1 MRAHS
6 REHLISISTMSKGNM
21 LLGQARGK
29 VGSLVFSR
37 QNGKQVTRAKAETVR
52 NPQTEKQIVQRIIL
66 NTISQAYSRMSAI
79 TDHSF
84 EGKTNPAENMAA
96 FMKRNMNEL
105 RSKIAAAVANGDSFS
120 DIFNFAPIGS
130 ANFVYNPLVISQGA
144 LPKVPVISVTSGTGA
159 KTGAVAINTYQGV
172 IDAFNLQ
179 RGDQLTFINICE
191 DELGNKYF
199 YYNRVILNP
208 VNENGVNLPLSTAFI
223 ADGEIVS
230 PSPKNEGSFAALQYA
245 ANGITFAIGN
255 TDVKAAAVIVSRE
268 KGDGSWARS
277 EASLILDP
285 QAIEESIDAMTLQDA
300 IDDFT
305 ENSVG
310 LDNSKYLNNASF
322 KGGSSAQEPAGEKVN
337 ISVSCDP
344 TQGTV
349 SGGGRKA
356 VGSSVTIVAT
366 PKAGYLFDGWF
377 ENDQLVS
384 NYASYTFPASVNR
397 NLVAQFHEFQG
408 VTIQASVNVDPS
420 LATVTGGGDYEVG
433 DTVTL
438 QSQKVGSAQLI
449 FAGWWEGTSLVSN
462 NNPYTFT
469 AESNRTLVAHWDTG
483 E

>member
-1 MRAHS
+1 
-6 REHLISISTMSKGNM
+6 M

-37 QNGKQVTRAKAETVR
+37 NNGKQVTRAKAETVR
-52 NPQTEKQIVQRIIL
+52 NPQTEKQVLQRIIL

-84 EGKTNPAENMAA
+84 EGKITPAENMAA
-96 FMKRNMNEL
+96 FMKRNMNDL
-105 RSKIAAAVANGDSFS
+105 RSKISAAVAAGQSFS

-130 ANFVYNPLVISQGA
+130 ANFVYNPLVISMGA

-191 DELGNKYF
+191 DNLGNKYF

-208 VNENGVNLPLSTAFI
+208 VDDNGVNLPLTTAFI

-245 ANGITFAIGN
+245 ADGITFAIGN
-255 TDVKAAAVIVSRE
+255 TAVKAAAVIVSRE
-268 KGDGSWARS
+268 KGDGSWSRS
-277 EASLILDP
+277 EASLILDTT
-285 QAIEESIDAMTLQDA
+285 AIEESIDAMTLQDA
-300 IDDFT
+300 IDDFS

-310 LDNSKYLNNASF
+310 LDNAKYLNNASF
-322 KGGSSAQEPAGEKVN
+322 KGGSSAQEPVGEKVT
-337 ISVSCDP
+337 ILVSCNP
-344 TQGTV
+344 SQGSV
-349 SGGGRKA
+349 SGGGRKV
-356 VGSSVTIVAT
+356 VGTSVTVVAT
-366 PKAGYLFDGWF
+366 PKEGYRFAGWY
-377 ENDQLVS
+377 ENNALVS
-384 NYASYTFPASVNR
+384 NNASYNFTASVAR
-397 NLVAQFHEFQG
+397 NLVAQFREFQG

-420 LATVTGGGDYEVG
+420 LASVTGAGDYEVG

-438 QSQKVGSAQLI
+438 QSTKATGAQLV
-449 FAGWWEGTSLVSN
+449 FAGWFEGSQLVSN
-462 NNPYTFT
+462 NTPYTFT
-469 AESNRTLVAHWDTG
+469 AETSRTLVAHWNTA

>member
-130 ANFVYNPLVISQGA
+130 ANFVYNSLVISQGA

-159 KTGAVAINTYQGV
+159 KTGAVAVNTYQGV

-223 ADGEIVS
+223 ADGDIVS
-230 PSPKNEGSFAALQYA
+230 PSPKNEGTFAALQYA

-322 KGGSSAQEPAGEKVN
+322 KGGSSAQEPAGEKVT
-337 ISVSCDP
+337 ISVSCNQA
-344 TQGTV
+344 QGSV
-349 SGGGRKA
+349 SGGGRKV
-356 VGSSVTIVAT
+356 VGTSVTVVAT
-366 PKAGYLFDGWF
+366 PAEGYRFTGWY
-377 ENDQLVS
+377 EGANNVS
-384 NYASYTFPASVNR
+384 SSGSYTFTATVNR
-397 NLVAQFHEFQG
+397 NLEARFAESHDV
-408 VTIQASVNVDPS
+408 VIQASVNVDPS
-420 LATVTGGGDYEVG
+420 LASVTGAGTYQAG

-438 QSQKVGSAQLI
+438 QSSKAQGAQLV
-449 FAGWWEGTSLVSN
+449 FNGWWEGSSLVSN
-462 NNPYTFT
+462 NNPFTFA
-469 AESNRTLVAHWDTG
+469 AESNRTLVAHWNTA

>member
-1 MRAHS
+1 
-6 REHLISISTMSKGNM
+6 M

-37 QNGKQVTRAKAETVR
+37 QNGKQVTRAKAESVR

-96 FMKRNMNEL
+96 FMKRNMNDL
-105 RSKIAAAVANGDSFS
+105 RSKISAAVAAGQSFD

-208 VNENGVNLPLSTAFI
+208 VDENGVNLPLSTAFI

-255 TDVKAAAVIVSRE
+255 TAVKAAAVIVSRE

-285 QAIEESIDAMTLQDA
+285 QAIEESVDAMTLQSA

-322 KGGSSAQEPAGEKVN
+322 KGGSSVQEPVGEKVL
-337 ISVSCDP
+337 IAVSCNP

-349 SGGGRKA
+349 SGGGRK
-356 VGSSVTIVAT
+356 VIGTSVTVVAA
-366 PKAGYLFDGWF
+366 PLEGFDFDGWY
-377 ENDQLVS
+377 ENDQKVS
-384 NYASYTFPASVNR
+384 SNRNYTFTASVAR
-397 NLVAQFHEFQG
+397 NLVARFTVDES
-408 VTIQASVNVDPS
+408 VTIQASTNVDPS
-420 LATVTGGGDYEVG
+420 LATVSGAGKYKVG

-438 QSQKVGSAQLI
+438 QSSRIGSVALSFQ
-449 FAGWWEGTSLVSN
+449 GWYEGNQLVSN
-462 NNPYTFT
+462 NNPYSFT
-469 AESNRTLVAHWDTG
+469 AEANRTLVAHWMNQD
-483 E
+483 

>member
-1 MRAHS
+1 
-6 REHLISISTMSKGNM
+6 MSKGNM

-37 QNGKQVTRAKAETVR
+37 QNGKQVTRAKAESVR
-52 NPQTEKQIVQRIIL
+52 NPQTEKQVVQRIIL

-96 FMKRNMNEL
+96 FMKRNMNDL
-105 RSKIAAAVANGDSFS
+105 RSKISAAVAAGQSFS

-191 DELGNKYF
+191 DNLGNKYF

-208 VNENGVNLPLSTAFI
+208 VDENGVNLPLSTAFI

-245 ANGITFAIGN
+245 ADGITFAIGN
-255 TDVKAAAVIVSRE
+255 TAVKAAAVIVSRE

-285 QAIEESIDAMTLQDA
+285 TAVEESIDAMTLQDA
-300 IDDFT
+300 IDAFS

-322 KGGSSAQEPAGEKVN
+322 KGGSSAQEPVGEKVT
-337 ISVSCDP
+337 ISVSCNP
-344 TQGTV
+344 SQGSV
-349 SGGGRKA
+349 SGGGRKV
-356 VGSSVTIVAT
+356 VGTSVTVVAT
-366 PKAGYLFDGWF
+366 PAEGYNFDGWYENDTLVSNNASYTFTASVARNLVAVFAESHDVVITVSTNVPDQTSVTGGGTYQAGDEVTLVATREPSAQLQFQGWF
-377 ENDQLVS
+377 ENGTNVS
-384 NYASYTFPASVNR
+384 NLT
-397 NLVAQFHEFQG
+397 
-408 VTIQASVNVDPS
+408 T
-420 LATVTGGGDYEVG
+420 
-433 DTVTL
+433 
-438 QSQKVGSAQLI
+438 
-449 FAGWWEGTSLVSN
+449 
-462 NNPYTFT
+462 YTFT
-469 AESNRTLVAHWDTG
+469 AETSRTLQARWQDAG
-483 E
+483 

>member
-1 MRAHS
+1 
-6 REHLISISTMSKGNM
+6 M

-37 QNGKQVTRAKAETVR
+37 NNGKQVTRAKAETVR
-52 NPQTEKQIVQRIIL
+52 NPQTEKQVLQRIIL

-84 EGKTNPAENMAA
+84 EGKITPAENMAA
-96 FMKRNMNEL
+96 FMKRNMNDL
-105 RSKIAAAVANGDSFS
+105 RSKISAAVAAGQTFS

-130 ANFVYNPLVISQGA
+130 ANFVYNSLVISQGA

-159 KTGAVAINTYQGV
+159 KTGAVAANTYQGV
-172 IDAFNLQ
+172 LDAFNLQ

-191 DELGNKYF
+191 DNLGNKYF

-208 VNENGVNLPLSTAFI
+208 VDDNGVNLPLSTAFI

-245 ANGITFAIGN
+245 ADGITFAIGN
-255 TDVKAAAVIVSRE
+255 TAVKAAAVIVSRE
-268 KGDGSWARS
+268 KGDGSWSRS

-285 QAIEESIDAMTLQDA
+285 TAIEESIDAMTLQDA
-300 IDDFT
+300 IDDFS

-310 LDNSKYLNNASF
+310 LDNAKYLNNASF
-322 KGGSSAQEPAGEKVN
+322 KGGASAQAPVGEKVT
-337 ISVSCDP
+337 ISVSCNQA
-344 TQGTV
+344 QGSV
-349 SGGGRKA
+349 SGGGRKV
-356 VGSSVTIVAT
+356 VGTSVTVVAT
-366 PKAGYLFDGWF
+366 PKEGYRFAGWY
-377 ENDQLVS
+377 ENNALVS
-384 NYASYTFPASVNR
+384 NNASYNFTASVAR
-397 NLVAQFHEFQG
+397 NLVARFTEFQG

-420 LATVTGGGDYEVG
+420 LASVTGAGDYEVG

-438 QSQKVGSAQLI
+438 TTEKIGSAQI
-449 FAGWWEGTSLVSN
+449 QFSGWFEGNTKVSSN
-462 NNPYTFT
+462 TTYTFT
-469 AESNRTLVAHWDTG
+469 AETSRTLVAHWMDA

>member
-1 MRAHS
+1 
-6 REHLISISTMSKGNM
+6 M

-37 QNGKQVTRAKAETVR
+37 QNGKQVTRAKAESVR
-52 NPQTEKQIVQRIIL
+52 NPQTEKQVVQRIIL

-96 FMKRNMNEL
+96 FMKRNMNDL
-105 RSKIAAAVANGDSFS
+105 RSKISAAVAAGQSFD

-172 IDAFNLQ
+172 LDAFNLQ

-191 DELGNKYF
+191 DSLGNKYF

-208 VNENGVNLPLSTAFI
+208 VDENGVNLPLSTAFI

-245 ANGITFAIGN
+245 ADGITFAIGN
-255 TDVKAAAVIVSRE
+255 TAVKAAAVIVSRE

-285 QAIEESIDAMTLQDA
+285 QAIEESVDAMTLQSA

-322 KGGSSAQEPAGEKVN
+322 KGGSSAQEPVGEKVT
-337 ISVSCDP
+337 IAVSCNP
-344 TQGTV
+344 SQGSV
-349 SGGGRKA
+349 SGGGRK
-356 VGSSVTIVAT
+356 VIGTSVTVVAT
-366 PKAGYLFDGWF
+366 PAEGYNFDGWY
-377 ENDQLVS
+377 ENDTLVS
-384 NYASYTFPASVNR
+384 NNANYTFTASVAR
-397 NLVAQFHEFQG
+397 NLVAVFAESHD
-408 VTIQASVNVDPS
+408 VVIQATCNVDSS
-420 LATVTGGGDYEVG
+420 LATVTGGGTYQVG
-433 DTVTL
+433 DEVTL
-438 QSQKVGSAQLI
+438 QSHRVGSAQI
-449 FAGWWEGTSLVSN
+449 SFQGWFEGNTKVSDLN
-462 NNPYTFT
+462 DYTFT
-469 AESNRTLVAHWDTG
+469 AEANRTLVARWMDAG
-483 E
+483 

>member
-1 MRAHS
+1 
-6 REHLISISTMSKGNM
+6 M

-37 QNGKQVTRAKAETVR
+37 NNGKQVTRAKAEKVR
-52 NPQTEKQIVQRIIL
+52 NPQTEKQVVQRIIL

-84 EGKTNPAENMAA
+84 EGKITPAENMAA
-96 FMKRNMNEL
+96 FMKRNMNDL
-105 RSKIAAAVANGDSFS
+105 RAKISAAVADGQSFS

-130 ANFVYNPLVISQGA
+130 ANFVYNPLVISMGA

-172 IDAFNLQ
+172 LDAFNLQ

-191 DELGNKYF
+191 DDLGNKYF

-208 VNENGVNLPLSTAFI
+208 VDDNGVNLPLSTAFI

-245 ANGITFAIGN
+245 ADGITFAIGN
-255 TDVKAAAVIVSRE
+255 TAVKAAAVIVSRE

-285 QAIEESIDAMTLQDA
+285 TAIEESIDAMTLQDA
-300 IDDFT
+300 IDAFS
-305 ENSVG
+305 ENGIG

-322 KGGSSAQEPAGEKVN
+322 KGGASAQAPVGEKVT
-337 ISVSCDP
+337 ISVGCNQA
-344 TQGTV
+344 QGSV
-349 SGGGRKA
+349 SGGGRKV
-356 VGSSVTIVAT
+356 VGTSVTVVAT
-366 PKAGYLFDGWF
+366 PKEGFRFAGWY
-377 ENDQLVS
+377 ENNQLVS
-384 NYASYTFPASVNR
+384 NHASYTFPASVNR
-397 NLVAQFHEFQG
+397 NLVARFTEFQG

-420 LATVTGGGDYEVG
+420 LASVTGAGDYEVG

-438 QSQKVGSAQLI
+438 QSTKATGAQLV
-449 FAGWWEGTSLVSN
+449 FNGWWEGNSLVSN

-469 AESNRTLVAHWDTG
+469 AEASRTLVAHWNTA

>member
-1 MRAHS
+1 
-6 REHLISISTMSKGNM
+6 M

-37 QNGKQVTRAKAETVR
+37 QNGKQVTRAKAENVR

-96 FMKRNMNEL
+96 FMKRNMNDL
-105 RSKIAAAVANGDSFS
+105 RSKISAAVAAGQSFD

-144 LPKVPVISVTSGTGA
+144 LPKVPVISVTSGSGA

-208 VNENGVNLPLSTAFI
+208 VDDNGVNLPLSTAFI
-223 ADGEIVS
+223 ADGKIVS

-245 ANGITFAIGN
+245 ANGITFAVGN
-255 TDVKAAAVIVSRE
+255 TNVKAAAVIASRE
-268 KGDGSWARS
+268 KADGTWARS

-285 QAIEESIDAMTLQDA
+285 QAIEESIDAMTLQSA

-305 ENSVG
+305 EKGIG
-310 LDNSKYLNNASF
+310 LDNAKFLNNASSESSATTSG
-322 KGGSSAQEPAGEKVN
+322 GGSSSTTVAAPT
-337 ISVSCDP
+337 ISGSTPFTESTQVTIKAATGATIHYTTDGNTP
-344 TQGTV
+344 TSSSPVYSAAITLTDTTTV
-349 SGGGRKA
+349 KAIAIKNGVTSTAASKTFTKTSGGG
-356 VGSSVTIVAT
+356 
-366 PKAGYLFDGWF
+366 
-377 ENDQLVS
+377 
-384 NYASYTFPASVNR
+384 
-397 NLVAQFHEFQG
+397 
-408 VTIQASVNVDPS
+408 
-420 LATVTGGGDYEVG
+420 TGGGGMD
-433 DTVTL
+433 
-438 QSQKVGSAQLI
+438 Q
-449 FAGWWEGTSLVSN
+449 N
-462 NNPYTFT
+462 
-469 AESNRTLVAHWDTG
+469 
-483 E
+483 

>member
-1 MRAHS
+1 
-6 REHLISISTMSKGNM
+6 M

-37 QNGKQVTRAKAETVR
+37 NNGKQVTRAKAETVR
-52 NPQTEKQIVQRIIL
+52 NPQTEKQVLQRIIL

-84 EGKTNPAENMAA
+84 EGKITPAENMAA
-96 FMKRNMNEL
+96 FMKRNMNDL
-105 RSKIAAAVANGDSFS
+105 RAKISAAVAAGQSFS

-130 ANFVYNPLVISQGA
+130 ANFVYNPLVISMGA

-172 IDAFNLQ
+172 LDAFNLQ

-191 DELGNKYF
+191 DNLGNKYF

-208 VNENGVNLPLSTAFI
+208 VDDNGENLPLTTAFI

-245 ANGITFAIGN
+245 ADGITFAIGN
-255 TDVKAAAVIVSRE
+255 TAVKAAAVIVSRE
-268 KGDGSWARS
+268 KGDGSWSRS

-285 QAIEESIDAMTLQDA
+285 TAIEESIDAMTLQDA
-300 IDDFT
+300 IDAFS

-310 LDNSKYLNNASF
+310 LDNAKYLNNASF
-322 KGGSSAQEPAGEKVN
+322 KGGASAQAPVGDKVT

-344 TQGTV
+344 SQGLV
-349 SGGGRKA
+349 SGGGRKV
-356 VGSSVTIVAT
+356 VGTSVTIVAT
-366 PKAGYLFDGWF
+366 PKAGYLFNGWY
-377 ENDQLVS
+377 ENGQLVS
-384 NYASYTFPASVNR
+384 NNANFTFPATVNR
-397 NLVAQFHEFQG
+397 NLVAQFREFQG
-408 VTIQASVNVDPS
+408 VTIQASTNVDPS
-420 LATVTGGGDYEVG
+420 LASVTGAGDYEVG

-438 QSQKVGSAQLI
+438 TTEKIGSAALS
-449 FAGWWEGTSLVSN
+449 FSGWFENNQLVSN
-462 NNPYTFT
+462 DKTYTFT
-469 AESNRTLVAHWDTG
+469 AETSRTLVARWMSQD
-483 E
+483 

>member
-1 MRAHS
+1 
-6 REHLISISTMSKGNM
+6 M

-37 QNGKQVTRAKAETVR
+37 QNGKQVTRAKAESVR
-52 NPQTEKQIVQRIIL
+52 NPQTEKQVVQRIIL

-84 EGKTNPAENMAA
+84 EGKITPAENMAA
-96 FMKRNMNEL
+96 FMKRNMNDL
-105 RSKIAAAVANGDSFS
+105 RSKISAAVAAGQSFN

-130 ANFVYNPLVISQGA
+130 ANFVYNPLVISMGA

-191 DELGNKYF
+191 DNLGNKYF

-208 VNENGVNLPLSTAFI
+208 VDDNGVNLPLSTAFI

-245 ANGITFAIGN
+245 ADGITFAIGN
-255 TDVKAAAVIVSRE
+255 TAVKAAAVIVSRE
-268 KGDGSWARS
+268 KGDGSWSRS

-285 QAIEESIDAMTLQDA
+285 TAIEESIDAMTLQDA
-300 IDDFT
+300 IDAFS

-310 LDNSKYLNNASF
+310 LDNAKYLNNASF
-322 KGGSSAQEPAGEKVN
+322 KGGASAQAPVSDKVT

-344 TQGTV
+344 SQGIV
-349 SGGGRKA
+349 SGGGRKV
-356 VGSSVTIVAT
+356 VGTSVTIVAT
-366 PKAGYLFDGWF
+366 PKAGYLFNGWY
-377 ENDQLVS
+377 ENGKLVS
-384 NYASYTFPASVNR
+384 NNANFTFPATVNR
-397 NLVAQFHEFQG
+397 NLVAQFREFQG
-408 VTIQASVNVDPS
+408 VTIQASTNVDPS
-420 LATVTGGGDYEVG
+420 LASVTGAGDYEVG

-438 QSQKVGSAQLI
+438 TTNKIGSAALS
-449 FAGWWEGTSLVSN
+449 FSGWFENNELVSSN
-462 NNPYTFT
+462 TTYTFT
-469 AESNRTLVAHWDTG
+469 AETSRTLVARWMSQD
-483 E
+483 

>member
-1 MRAHS
+1 
-6 REHLISISTMSKGNM
+6 M

-37 QNGKQVTRAKAETVR
+37 NNGKQVTRAKAETVR
-52 NPQTEKQIVQRIIL
+52 NPQTEKQVLQRIIL

-84 EGKTNPAENMAA
+84 EGKITPAENMAA
-96 FMKRNMNEL
+96 FMKRNMNDL
-105 RSKIAAAVANGDSFS
+105 RSKISAAVAAGQTFS

-130 ANFVYNPLVISQGA
+130 ANFVYNPLVISMGA

-172 IDAFNLQ
+172 MDAFNLQ

-191 DELGNKYF
+191 DNLGNKYF

-208 VNENGVNLPLSTAFI
+208 VDDNGVNLPLSTAFI

-245 ANGITFAIGN
+245 ADGITFAIGN
-255 TDVKAAAVIVSRE
+255 TAVKAAAVIVSRE
-268 KGDGSWARS
+268 KGDGSWSRS

-285 QAIEESIDAMTLQDA
+285 TAIEESVDAMTLQDA
-300 IDDFT
+300 IDAFS

-310 LDNSKYLNNASF
+310 LDNAKYLNNASF
-322 KGGSSAQEPAGEKVN
+322 KGGASAQAPVGQKVT
-337 ISVSCDP
+337 ISVSCNQA
-344 TQGTV
+344 QGSV
-349 SGGGRKA
+349 SGGGRKV
-356 VGSSVTIVAT
+356 VGTSVTVVAT
-366 PKAGYLFDGWF
+366 PKEGYRFAGWY
-377 ENDQLVS
+377 ENNALVS
-384 NYASYTFPASVNR
+384 NNASYNFTASVAR
-397 NLVAQFHEFQG
+397 NLVARFTEFQG

-420 LATVTGGGDYEVG
+420 LASVTGAGDYEVG

-438 QSQKVGSAQLI
+438 TTTKSASAQLT
-449 FAGWWEGTSLVSN
+449 FSGWFEGNTNVSSN
-462 NNPYTFT
+462 TTYTFT
-469 AESNRTLVAHWDTG
+469 AETSRTLVAHWMDA